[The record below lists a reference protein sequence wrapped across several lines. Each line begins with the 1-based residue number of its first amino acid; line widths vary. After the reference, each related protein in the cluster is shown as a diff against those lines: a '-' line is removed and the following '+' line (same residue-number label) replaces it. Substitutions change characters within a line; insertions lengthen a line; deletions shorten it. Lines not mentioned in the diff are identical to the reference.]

1 MQKECV
7 LLTRLQLTLL
17 SENLYF
23 PYSVKPRFRLQEN
36 SYFLF
41 VCNLARSLIGTVKLV
56 YNVTTLATPKLWP
69 LLTSGSCS
77 EVESKNMVALG
88 RWSLFGGGR

>member
-7 LLTRLQLTLL
+7 LTRLQLTLL

-23 PYSVKPRFRLQEN
+23 PYRVKPRFRLQKN
-36 SYFLF
+36 SFFLF
-41 VCNLARSLIGTVKLV
+41 VCNLAMSLIGIVKLV
-56 YNVTTLATPKLWP
+56 YTLATPMLWP
-69 LLTSGSCS
+69 LLTSGRCS
-77 EVESKNMVALG
+77 EVESKNMVAVG

>member
-7 LLTRLQLTLL
+7 LTRLQLTLL
-17 SENLYF
+17 PENLYF
-23 PYSVKPRFRLQEN
+23 PYRVKPRFRLQEN
-36 SYFLF
+36 LYFLF
-41 VCNLARSLIGTVKLV
+41 VCNLAMSFIDTIKLV
-56 YNVTTLATPKLWP
+56 HTIATPELWP

-77 EVESKNMVALG
+77 EVESKNMVAVG